1 MNFYLNIVMF
11 HLQRLYSVPST
22 LRIDLPFGTDS
33 DFTLDD
39 IYNHPIG
46 HAVGMTPQ
54 SHNSR
59 TPTTTFASSPA
70 SSDGLMSRSGG
81 FAPFSSG
88 CPYVRV
94 SLDNHN
100 SFRMN

>member
-94 SLDNHN
+94 SLKYL
-100 SFRMN
+100 